1 MLARCKART
10 RSGERCRNP
19 CIGNGGFCRRHDPA
33 TTDRDLTGGAFEEST
48 LKVLRL
54 LGYRVERNVTV
65 NGCQI
70 DILAEYRTGI
80 IPLRLMV
87 ECKDYSDSRTVG
99 IEEVNKFSGVLQTA
113 RGKLSIRAFL

>member
-1 MLARCKART
+1 MTKVKRCKART
-10 RSGERCRNP
+10 RNGESCRNKAVDDT
-19 CIGNGGFCRRHDPA
+19 GFCRSHHPNISQRP
-33 TTDRDLTGGAFEEST
+33 TTGSNFEDNT

-54 LGYRVERNVTV
+54 LGYRVERNVSI

-87 ECKDYSDSRTVG
+87 ECKDYGLPRTVG
-99 IEEVNKFSGVLQTA
+99 IEEVNKF
-113 RGKLSIRAFL
+113 